1 MRLERRLFA
10 RQDYYH
16 LNQAEAEALNKERNE
31 LAKKLLEKRKR
42 INQDIASYNSVPGA
56 DINYNNTAIRS
67 SNYKSVLSDTKAE
80 ASRLRN
86 NALNT
91 STNTKIGKET
101 NSFARKPKKVISVEE
116 GNKFAEDLINKN
128 KSVEIEKITKLRA
141 DRLAK
146 ASKLRAKK
154 QLAKNIKISTGIAG
168 GLALAGGTGVYIYN
182 KNKKKSK

>member
-10 RQDYYH
+10 RKDYYY

-42 INQDIASYNSVPGA
+42 INQDIASYNSIPGA

-80 ASRLRN
+80 ASRLRS

-91 STNTKIGKET
+91 STNTQIGKGT
-101 NSFARKPKKVISVEE
+101 NSFARKPKVIVEE

-154 QLAKNIKISTGIAG
+154 QLAKGIKIGTSIAG
-168 GLALAGGTGVYIYN
+168 GLALAGTGVYLYN

>member
-10 RQDYYH
+10 RKDYYY
-16 LNQAEAEALNKERNE
+16 LNQVEAEALNKERNE
-31 LAKKLLEKRKR
+31 LAKKLLEKRKH

-56 DINYNNTAIRS
+56 DINHNNTAIRS

-80 ASRLRN
+80 ANRLRS

-91 STNTKIGKET
+91 STNTQIGKET
-101 NSFARKPKKVISVEE
+101 NSFARKPKVISVKE
-116 GNKFAEDLINKN
+116 GNKFVEDLINKN
-128 KSVEIEKITKLRA
+128 KSVEVEKITKLRA

-154 QLAKNIKISTGIAG
+154 QLAKGIKIGTGIAG
-168 GLALAGGTGVYIYN
+168 GLALAGTGVYLYN